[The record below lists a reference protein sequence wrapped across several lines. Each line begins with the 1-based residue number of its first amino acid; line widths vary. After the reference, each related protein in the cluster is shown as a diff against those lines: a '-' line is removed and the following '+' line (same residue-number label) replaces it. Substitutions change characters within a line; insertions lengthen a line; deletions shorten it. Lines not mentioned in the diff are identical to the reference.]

1 MRSVKFSPEAWE
13 DYQYWQTT
21 DKRIVRRILELIKD
35 SQRNGY
41 VGMGKPE
48 PLKGNF
54 SGWWSRRIN
63 DADRMV
69 YRVDEGSVTII
80 SLRYHY

>member
-13 DYQYWQTT
+13 DYQYWQSA
-21 DKRIVRRILELIKD
+21 DKKITRRILELIKD

-48 PLKGNF
+48 PLKGNL

-69 YRVDEGSVTII
+69 YRVDDEHLTII

>member
-21 DKRIVRRILELIKD
+21 DKKTIRRILELVKD

-48 PLKGNF
+48 PLKGNL

-69 YRVDEGSVTII
+69 YRVDDEIVTII